1 MSMLQ
6 TCLTSP
12 KNTSMLSLSLSPEHL
27 NFKFVT
33 LTRAASQP
41 VALLLI
47 CFIDISTTI
56 NHHYQYQPV
65 LTIINHCQPLST
77 IINHYQPLST
87 IINHYQPLSTII
99 VDISLSTMI
108 NPYQ

>member
-1 MSMLQ
+1 
-6 TCLTSP
+6 
-12 KNTSMLSLSLSPEHL
+12 MLSLSLSPAQL

-33 LTRAASQP
+33 LTRAASHP

-65 LTIINHCQPLST
+65 LTIINH
-77 IINHYQPLST
+77 
-87 IINHYQPLSTII
+87 YQPLSTII